1 MNKIKE
7 VLKKPS
13 YRYLII
19 GGSVYIFEIAV
30 IIIAQLLGAGP
41 VLAIALSY
49 ILGTLVSFFLQ
60 KLITFGDK
68 RMHHRILV
76 PQLIATTLLVVWNFC
91 FSLVVARLLTHHT
104 PAIISRTI
112 ALAITTVWNFYIY
125 KTRIFKNDEEL
136 LNA

>member
-1 MNKIKE
+1 MNK
-7 VLKKPS
+7 LKGLLASPG

-19 GGSVYIFEIAV
+19 GGSVYVFEILV
-30 IIIAQLLGAGP
+30 IIAAQAWGAGP

-60 KLITFGDK
+60 KILTFGDK

-76 PQLIATTLLVVWNFC
+76 PQLIATTVLVVCNFC
-91 FSLVVARLLTHHT
+91 FSLLVARILAHHT
-104 PAIISRTI
+104 PAIVSRTI
-112 ALAITTVWNFYIY
+112 ALAITTIWNFYIY

-136 LNA
+136 ISA